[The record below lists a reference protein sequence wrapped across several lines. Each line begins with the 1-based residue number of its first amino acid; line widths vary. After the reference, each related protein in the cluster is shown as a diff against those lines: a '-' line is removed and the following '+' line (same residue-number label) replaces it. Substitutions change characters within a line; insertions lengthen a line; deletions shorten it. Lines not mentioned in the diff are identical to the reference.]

1 MMMGDRRLEE
11 SERLALKRRLA
22 DQLRAA
28 IEAASERDLTDGD
41 LLDAVATSE
50 SLNEQLVGPHRT
62 RWYEADPA
70 DTSLRLSYLDHSPI
84 RGPYNAIAPQMQ
96 IDIVEGEDGV
106 RRMQGSARL
115 SSAYEGPPH
124 GVHGGWVA
132 ALLDEL
138 LGSAQRLTQKQGVTA
153 TLKIRYRN
161 ITPIDEEL
169 RFSAWV
175 HEDRGRVLIVRGTC
189 HAGDTLTAD
198 AEGMFVRIQFDE
210 IRDRMRERAR
220 PDEGS
225 GDGGANQT
233 S

>member
-1 MMMGDRRLEE
+1 MGEHGLDE

-28 IEAASERDLTDGD
+28 IESASERDLTDAD
-41 LLDAVATSE
+41 LEEAVAIAE
-50 SLNEQLVGPHRT
+50 SLNQRLVGPHRT

-70 DTSLRLSYLDHSPI
+70 DTRLRRSYLDHSPV
-84 RGPYNAIAPQMQ
+84 RGPYNAIAPQME
-96 IDIVEGEDGV
+96 IDIVTGEDGV

-115 SSAYEGPPH
+115 GPAYEGPPH

-138 LGSAQRLTQKQGVTA
+138 LGSAQRLTGKQGVTA
-153 TLKIRYRN
+153 TLKIRFRN

-220 PDEGS
+220 PNEDPE
-225 GDGGANQT
+225 GDG
-233 S
+233 